1 MKIIIDCREQS
12 LFENLLPITSEIIY
26 EKKNLEIGDVVFES
40 DEGKIILII
49 ERKTVDDLL
58 SSLKDGRYVEQS
70 FRLNALEEVPNHH
83 IYYLIEGKL
92 DRKNEVVYS
101 SMFSLS
107 YFKGFS
113 ILKTANVS
121 ETAFMI
127 TQMAKKLLREKDK
140 RLPYYSNESIE
151 EVKEETK
158 TKTSYCTVLQKS
170 KKSKN
175 IQPDNFGEIILCQI
189 PGVSSTI
196 AILIMKHYK
205 LFKNLLEDENK
216 KVTLS
221 TLVLDSK
228 RKLSKTV
235 VDNIILFVEN
245 W

>member
-40 DEGKIILII
+40 DEGKIMLII

-107 YFKGFS
+107 FFKGFS

-140 RLPYYSNESIE
+140 RLPYYKCIKSIE
-151 EVKEETK
+151 EVKEE

-196 AILIMKHYK
+196 AILIMKHYRQ
-205 LFKNLLEDENK
+205 FKNLLDDENK